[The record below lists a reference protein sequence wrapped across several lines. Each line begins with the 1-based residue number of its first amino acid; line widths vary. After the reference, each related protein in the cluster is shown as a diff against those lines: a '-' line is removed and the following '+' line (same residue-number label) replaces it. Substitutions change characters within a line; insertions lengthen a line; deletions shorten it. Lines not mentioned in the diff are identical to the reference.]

1 MTKVKLNQETVFQY
15 DGVVL
20 FPEWNDVSKEDFEK
34 LKTATL
40 AVELGV
46 LELESKKAKKNE
58 GVEKAEEPKEVEN
71 AEESKK

>member
-20 FPEWNDVSKEDFEK
+20 FPEWNNVSKEDFDK
-34 LKTATL
+34 LQTATL
-40 AVELGV
+40 SVELGI
-46 LELESKKAKKNE
+46 LEFESKKAKKNE